1 MVVYFTGTG
10 NSRYVARKIAE
21 QTADQTVNAN
31 DCIKKDEGHVFTNT
45 RPLVFVLP
53 VYVSAPPLVFMD
65 FLRKSEFQGNR
76 KAYFIMTC
84 AGGMGG
90 SPAYCQK
97 LSAELGLEYMG
108 TASVRMPQNYIAFF
122 TTKDAQTN
130 RGILQAAAPVIAE
143 LARLVG
149 AQESFLDPQ
158 MKRWEYISTEMI
170 LGMYYKWFI
179 SAKAFKAGDACT
191 GCGLCKTV
199 CPLDNI
205 RITNGKPVWKDRCT
219 HCMACINA
227 CPKDAIEYG
236 KKTQGKLRYRGPER
250 TERHT

>member
-21 QTADQTVNAN
+21 QTADQTVSAN
-31 DCIKKDEGHVFTNT
+31 DFTKKDEGYVFTNT

-65 FLRKSEFQGNR
+65 FLRKSKFAGNR

-122 TTKDAQTN
+122 TTKDADTN
-130 RGILQAAAPVIAE
+130 RGTLEVSAPVIGE
-143 LARLVG
+143 LARLVA
-149 AQESFLDPQ
+149 AQEAFPDPQ

-179 SAKAFKAGDACT
+179 SAKGFKAGDTCI
-191 GCGLCKTV
+191 GCGICKTV

-205 RITNGKPVWKDRCT
+205 RLADGKPVWGDRCT

-236 KKTQGKLRYRGPER
+236 KKTRGKIRYRGPER
-250 TERHT
+250 TERH